1 MNTSLSFNEALL
13 ITDNAFKPLQCI
25 AWTLQEGTGEVSIS
39 VMDTFANPV
48 ISSYSIPSHV
58 LTSSSLLNK
67 VLSEKR
73 QQLQQQGLKLN
84 VWSMPR

>member
-39 VMDTFANPV
+39 VMDELANPL
-48 ISSYSIPSHV
+48 ISSYRIPQHVFNCAKQLNETLSH
-58 LTSSSLLNK
+58 
-67 VLSEKR
+67 KR
-73 QQLQQQGLKLN
+73 QKLLQLGLQLDE
-84 VWSMPR
+84 WHMPR